1 MNIKVLALGVAAL
14 ALTVA
19 CNNNKTAEEPVD
31 TIIEDTVVIDSM
43 VEDTTLVEAVVEE
56 VAQNVTKT
64 AKKATTPKVDEKKA
78 IQNTITE
85 ETGVKTSDKEVK
97 DGKKLQTA
105 TTKHINPAAD
115 EMSDKEVKGKKLQK
129 APAAK

>member
-56 VAQNVTKT
+56 VENVTKT

-78 IQNTITE
+78 IQKAIAE